1 MIGLFQGA
9 EPLAKPAM
17 ICIYDAMILS
27 LKRLLIAT
35 AGCVVLAIPAAA
47 QDQDKGFIDNFDDW
61 SAFADNENGKP
72 LCYMASL
79 PKKAEGDYSKR
90 GDAYVMVTHRPAEKT
105 IGEVSVRAGY
115 TYKEGSEVEARVDSG
130 QPFKLFTD
138 GGFAWARDADTDR
151 ALVTAMKAGSTM
163 IVTGTSSRG
172 TLTTDTYS
180 LKGFT
185 AAYSAISKGC
195 DVK

>member
-1 MIGLFQGA
+1 
-9 EPLAKPAM
+9 M
-17 ICIYDAMILS
+17 ICINDVMTFS
-27 LKRLLIAT
+27 LKRLFVAT
-35 AGCVVLAIPAAA
+35 AGCVALAMPVAA
-47 QDQDKGFIDNFDDW
+47 QDKGFIDNFDDW
-61 SAFADNENGKP
+61 SAFADQESGKP

-79 PKKAEGDYSKR
+79 PKKAEGDYAKR

-151 ALVTAMKAGSTM
+151 ALVGAMKAGSTM

-185 AAYSAISKGC
+185 AAYAAISKGC
-195 DVK
+195 DIK